1 MSHICHSTG
10 GCEGGGAQYMT
21 LGVHTTTDRG
31 AIFSRGD
38 VNGVP
43 PDISHGI
50 HHRIVYNR
58 RYEGMGGGLPDMTQG
73 V

>member
-1 MSHICHSTG
+1 
-10 GCEGGGAQYMT
+10 MT

>member
-1 MSHICHSTG
+1 
-10 GCEGGGAQYMT
+10 MT

-43 PDISHGI
+43 PYISHGI
-50 HHRIVYNR
+50 HNRIVYKDIKDMKEL
-58 RYEGMGGGLPDMTQG
+58 EGEGGCQI
-73 V
+73 

>member
-1 MSHICHSTG
+1 
-10 GCEGGGAQYMT
+10 MT

-58 RYEGMGGGLPDMTQG
+58 RYEGMGGGARYDTRCVKG
-73 V
+73 VHGKTHGFLTC